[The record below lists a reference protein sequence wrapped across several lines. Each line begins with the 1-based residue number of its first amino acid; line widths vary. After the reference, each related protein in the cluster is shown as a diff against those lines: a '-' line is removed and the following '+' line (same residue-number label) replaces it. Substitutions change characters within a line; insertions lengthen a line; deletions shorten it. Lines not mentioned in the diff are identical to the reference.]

1 MKKETGVES
10 RTRVNITMSNQMVE
24 FFQELADSMGIPRS
38 TAMVI
43 GLKTFMDQQH
53 MLEFSKHIP
62 KDY

>member
-1 MKKETGVES
+1 MKKQTGVES